1 MPPGLKRWKVNSS
14 ISVLLAED
22 HVVVREGLRIL
33 IEADGDITVV
43 GQAVTGREAVILAK
57 QLRPDVIVMDI
68 AMPLLNGIQAT
79 QQILSECPKA
89 KILILSAHADP
100 EYVDQLMA
108 LGVLGYLTKQTSAE
122 MVSRAVR
129 AVHKG
134 GTFFSPSVAR
144 HLRDHYHKIVP
155 ANKTPKRNNVRLTSR
170 ESELLQLIA
179 EGHVNK
185 QIASDLKISIKT
197 VEKHRQHL
205 MEKLQ
210 IHEIAGLT
218 RYAISAGVIES
229 STQKTVA

>member
-1 MPPGLKRWKVNSS
+1 M
-14 ISVLLAED
+14 
-22 HVVVREGLRIL
+22 
-33 IEADGDITVV
+33 IEADADIKVV
-43 GQAVTGREAVILAK
+43 GEAKTGREAVLMSK
-57 QLRPDVIVMDI
+57 QVRPDVVVMDI

-79 QQILSECPKA
+79 QQILSEAPQT

-108 LGVLGYLTKQTSAE
+108 LGVVGYLTKQTSAE
-122 MVSRAVR
+122 IVARAVR
-129 AVHKG
+129 EVHAGK
-134 GTFFSPSVAR
+134 TFFSPSVAK
-144 HLRDHYHKIVP
+144 HLRDHYQKFP
-155 ANKTPKRNNVRLTSR
+155 APGRPFRKNNIRLTSR

-185 QIASDLKISIKT
+185 EIASELNISIKT

-205 MEKLQ
+205 MEKLH

-229 STQKTVA
+229 SVQQTTA